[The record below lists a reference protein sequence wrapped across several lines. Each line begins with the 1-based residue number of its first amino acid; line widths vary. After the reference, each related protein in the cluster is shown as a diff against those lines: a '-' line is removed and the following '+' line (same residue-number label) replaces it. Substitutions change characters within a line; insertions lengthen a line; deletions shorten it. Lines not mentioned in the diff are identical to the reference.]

1 MFEVEPILWLQG
13 FASPALTAMM
23 QLVSLLGREWFYALV
38 VLVVGFGL
46 RLRPMLG
53 VLLAL
58 LLAGLCTHA
67 IKRELGLPR
76 PVQVDARVLHKG
88 GANTRWLVRHGG
100 AADAFAL
107 PTPAAIAAARAV
119 PQPDFGFISGHA
131 AAATARKRV
140 SVRRDDVGERQ
151 VAGEHGVHDAEVDL
165 DCKFERIGAH
175 PLDPVATGN
184 DGLQHP
190 RVVQGSPNSFALGVE
205 QISAAELHA
214 SEPFHAAFSHHSA
227 QNSDAATFDQLCGDP
242 CAIN

>member
-88 GANTRWLVRHGG
+88 GANTRWLVRKE
-100 AADAFAL
+100 
-107 PTPAAIAAARAV
+107 TPV
-119 PQPDFGFISGHA
+119 CP
-131 AAATARKRV
+131 
-140 SVRRDDVGERQ
+140 
-151 VAGEHGVHDAEVDL
+151 
-165 DCKFERIGAH
+165 
-175 PLDPVATGN
+175 
-184 DGLQHP
+184 
-190 RVVQGSPNSFALGVE
+190 
-205 QISAAELHA
+205 
-214 SEPFHAAFSHHSA
+214 
-227 QNSDAATFDQLCGDP
+227 
-242 CAIN
+242 